1 MLPHILTVIGYVA
14 VTLLVQG
21 TSHFVVNAAHYAAV
35 PHIRPEPLIAFGI
48 LSMVVQGTI
57 LSVVYAQRRGGE
69 TGPGGAL
76 RLAWAFGGFLLSYTA
91 LAEVGKYAVPD
102 PASWIAV
109 ETGAA
114 AVQYTLVGL
123 VLWAAHAR
131 TGQRQGAIS
140 G

>member
-1 MLPHILTVIGYVA
+1 MLPHILTVIGYIA

-21 TSHFVVNAAHYAAV
+21 TSHFVLNAAHYAAV
-35 PHIRPEPLIAFGI
+35 PHIRPDPNFVFGI
-48 LSMVVQGTI
+48 LSMVVQATI
-57 LSVVYAQRRGGE
+57 LSLVYARWRGDE

-76 RLAWAFGGFLLSYTA
+76 RLAWAFGGFLLSYVA

-114 AVQYTLVGL
+114 AVQYTLAGL

-131 TGQRQGAIS
+131 S
-140 G
+140 GLRRDALSG